1 MRKWATSFKSHNIVG
16 MAFVLFIIS
25 STECLGAGSS
35 PNVTEWLYGHVRD
48 EHGSPIGDAE
58 VSLFDGFTV
67 QVVKTDTNGLYR
79 ISGAPASVDRYA
91 VIFFIKASYL
101 PKAVNI
107 KVSEATGTEYSMVLK
122 EAEKKDSGFVIGAI
136 YQPIRGGKI
145 KFQSGIYGFGKGRKV
160 WLEGV
165 ETRIEK
171 ETDPEGHF
179 LFEVPP
185 GRYKISGEGVREKV
199 EVDVMEGQTVI
210 RNLRSGLVLVD

>member
-1 MRKWATSFKSHNIVG
+1 MKKRVTSFKWHIFG
-16 MAFVLFIIS
+16 IAFVSFIIS
-25 STECLGAGSS
+25 SAECLGAGSS
-35 PNVTEWLYGHVRD
+35 PNVTEWLYGDVRD
-48 EHGSPIGDAE
+48 ENGSPMGDVE
-58 VSLFDGFTV
+58 VSIFDGFTV
-67 QVVKTDTNGLYR
+67 QVVKTDANGLYR
-79 ISGAPASVDRYA
+79 ISGAPVSVGRYT
-91 VIFFIKASYL
+91 VIFFTKAGYA

-107 KVSEATGTEYSMVLK
+107 KVSEASGTEYSLVLN
-122 EAEKKDSGFVIGAI
+122 ETEKKDSSFLIGAV

-185 GRYKISGEGVREKV
+185 GRYKISGEGIREKV